1 MRWCQPRERK
11 GSNYLGLI
19 PSNVKFL
26 NETQLEDG
34 SYLSFINPQANSEK
48 KDLNQSKLK

>member
-11 GSNYLGLI
+11 GSNYLGRI

-34 SYLSFINPQANSEK
+34 SYLTG
-48 KDLNQSKLK
+48 LKQKIR

>member
-11 GSNYLGLI
+11 GCEYLGRI
-19 PSNVKFL
+19 PSNVKFI

-34 SYLSFINPQANSEK
+34 SYQYSGQFLKRDASAFAAEK
-48 KDLNQSKLK
+48 